1 MHNTTGEERKK
12 EKNPENMAMRPHVF
26 KKTDTES
33 NANKIL

>member
-1 MHNTTGEERKK
+1 MHNTTEKK
-12 EKNPENMAMRPHVF
+12 NENMAMRPHVF